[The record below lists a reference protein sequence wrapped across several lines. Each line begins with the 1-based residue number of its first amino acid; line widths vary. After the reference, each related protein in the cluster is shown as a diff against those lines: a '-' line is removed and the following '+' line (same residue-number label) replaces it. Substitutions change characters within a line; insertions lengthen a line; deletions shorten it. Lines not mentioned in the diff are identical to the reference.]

1 MKEFNVG
8 KLEQQDFLLEKRTIS
23 FLIQII
29 DFQVLTTYE
38 TMANDNSN
46 SIYDI
51 SLETSKDED
60 NIVFLTLCLK

>member
-1 MKEFNVG
+1 MIRK
-8 KLEQQDFLLEKRTIS
+8 FLLT
-23 FLIQII
+23 
-29 DFQVLTTYE
+29 FQVLTTYE

-51 SLETSKDED
+51 SLETSKEPE

>member
-1 MKEFNVG
+1 MIRK
-8 KLEQQDFLLEKRTIS
+8 FLLT
-23 FLIQII
+23 
-29 DFQVLTTYE
+29 FQVLTTYE

-46 SIYDI
+46 SIYDV

>member
-1 MKEFNVG
+1 MKILMSENLNIKIFC
-8 KLEQQDFLLEKRTIS
+8 QTS
-23 FLIQII
+23 CFLIQII
-29 DFQVLTTYE
+29 DFQVHTTYE

-46 SIYDI
+46 SIYDV

>member
-1 MKEFNVG
+1 MTENLNN
-8 KLEQQDFLLEKRTIS
+8 KLAS
-23 FLIQII
+23 CFLIQII
-29 DFQVLTTYE
+29 DFQVHTTYE

-46 SIYDI
+46 SIYDV

>member
-1 MKEFNVG
+1 MKDFNVG
-8 KLEQQDFLLEKRTIS
+8 KLEQQDFLLDKQF

-29 DFQVLTTYE
+29 DFQVHTTYE

-46 SIYDI
+46 SIYDV

>member
-1 MKEFNVG
+1 MSVNSNNRI
-8 KLEQQDFLLEKRTIS
+8 LLLEKLENCL
-23 FLIQII
+23 LIQII
-29 DFQVLTTYE
+29 DFQVHTTYE

-46 SIYDI
+46 SIYDV

>member
-1 MKEFNVG
+1 MSENC
-8 KLEQQDFLLEKRTIS
+8 

-29 DFQVLTTYE
+29 DFQVHTTYE

-46 SIYDI
+46 SIYDV

>member
-1 MKEFNVG
+1 MSVNSNNG
-8 KLEQQDFLLEKRTIS
+8 MFLLEKLANYL
-23 FLIQII
+23 LIQII
-29 DFQVLTTYE
+29 DFQVHTTYE

-46 SIYDI
+46 SIYDV